1 VTRTPDDQAVRQL
14 ARRLVELRLAH
25 FGEHGGPLLA
35 MLVGV
40 PHREW
45 YGYEAG
51 KSVPLSVLRKLAEI
65 TDTDLEWLRTGHG
78 PRGEKPE
85 RLDLGLGDRW

>member
-1 VTRTPDDQAVRQL
+1 MTRTPDEQAVLQV
-14 ARRLVELRLAH
+14 AQRLVELRLAH
-25 FGEHGGPLLA
+25 YGEHGGPLLA

-51 KSVPLSVLRKLAEI
+51 RPVPLSLLRKQAPVL
-65 TDTDLEWLRTGHG
+65 LPGRTL
-78 PRGEKPE
+78 PQMVF
-85 RLDLGLGDRW
+85 GLGKDPLRER

>member
-1 VTRTPDDQAVRQL
+1 MTRSPDDQDVLQV

-51 KSVPLSVLRKLAEI
+51 RPIPGGVLRKLAEL
-65 TDTDLEWLRTGHG
+65 TDTDLEWLRSGHG
-78 PRGEKPE
+78 SRGEKPE

>member
-1 VTRTPDDQAVRQL
+1 VTRTPDDQAVLQV

-25 FGEHGGPLLA
+25 YGEHGGPLLA

-40 PHREW
+40 PHWEW

-51 KSVPLSVLRKLAEI
+51 RPVPLSVLRKLAGL

-78 PRGEKPE
+78 SRGEQRE
-85 RLDLGLGDRW
+85 RLDLGLSDLS

>member
-1 VTRTPDDQAVRQL
+1 MTRTPDDQAVLQV
-14 ARRLVELRLAH
+14 ARRLVELRLDH

-51 KSVPLSVLRKLAEI
+51 RPVPLSLLRRVAELP
-65 TDTDLEWLRTGHG
+65 TRNWNGSAPGTV
-78 PRGEKPE
+78 RGENS
-85 RLDLGLGDRW
+85 GNGSTWA

>member
-1 VTRTPDDQAVRQL
+1 VTRTPDDQAVLQV

-40 PHREW
+40 SHREW
-45 YGYEAG
+45 YGYETG
-51 KSVPLSVLRKLAEI
+51 GPVPLSVLRKLAGL
-65 TDTDLEWLRTGHG
+65 TDTDLEWLRSGHG
-78 PRGEKPE
+78 KRGEKPD
-85 RLDLGLGDRW
+85 RLDLGLGDRG